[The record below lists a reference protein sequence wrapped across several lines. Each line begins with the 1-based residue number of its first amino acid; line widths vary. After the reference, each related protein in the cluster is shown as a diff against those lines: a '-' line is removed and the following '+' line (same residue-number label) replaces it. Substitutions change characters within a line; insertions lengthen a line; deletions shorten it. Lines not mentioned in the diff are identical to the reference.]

1 MEEETVDA
9 VGVVETN
16 GVSGETPIPD
26 TKLEQPARLRVG
38 IIGDNLLAKATEVAF
53 NTKSTDRKIISDY
66 TSVDELIEWKPTLTV
81 ICADIDLLKN
91 DTLDDVNFLTAI
103 NKLVKQIDS
112 AICIHSTM
120 NIEVVERLMGSL
132 GKDLFDVKII
142 YMPELSD
149 QSSIGEI
156 LSAEMVAVG
165 GSEKSIQDFLHLLEH
180 TSHLSF
186 QNIVTGT
193 VFEVTYAK
201 LGVAGFKAV
210 KQTYFNQL
218 YDTIMDVKNAN
229 PAIVRRMMERCPD
242 IVDRSTMIP
251 TFVRAHVE
259 GDISYKQARSYG
271 GEYLNRDV
279 RVLVGMSDKL
289 PLLDECINF
298 KNLKD

>member
-1 MEEETVDA
+1 MEEEIVDA
-9 VGVVETN
+9 VEVVGTD
-16 GVSGETPIPD
+16 GVSGETPVPD
-26 TKLEQPARLRVG
+26 MKSEQPTRLRVG
-38 IIGDNLLAKATEVAF
+38 IVGNNLLAKATEVAF
-53 NTKSTDRKIISDY
+53 NTKSTDRKIIDDY
-66 TSVDELIEWKPTLTV
+66 TDIDQLIEWKPVLTV

-91 DTLDDVNFLTAI
+91 DTLNDVDFLTAI
-103 NKLVKQIDS
+103 NKLVKQVGS
-112 AICIHSTM
+112 AICIRSTM

-156 LSAEMVAVG
+156 ISAEVVAVG
-165 GSEKSIQDFLHLLEH
+165 GSEKSIQDFLHLVEH

-193 VFEVTYAK
+193 VFEVAYAK

-242 IVDRSTMIP
+242 ITDRSTMIP

-279 RVLVGMSDKL
+279 RMLVGMSDKL
-289 PLLDECINF
+289 PLVDECVNF